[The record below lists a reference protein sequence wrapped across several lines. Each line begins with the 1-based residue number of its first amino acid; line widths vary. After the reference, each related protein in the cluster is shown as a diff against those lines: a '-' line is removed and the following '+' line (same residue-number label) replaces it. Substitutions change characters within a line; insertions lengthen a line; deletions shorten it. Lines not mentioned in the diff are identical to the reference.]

1 MTVPNYLGGKKS
13 PYDAHW
19 SKRATRGDVLAE
31 QHRKANPE
39 PTPWQ
44 ERPVVIL
51 IALVAVMLG
60 AGLAGWAGL
69 TWVNSLALETLDLR

>member
-1 MTVPNYLGGKKS
+1 MLGEMTMTVPKYLSGKRS
-13 PYDAHW
+13 YSNGDRLRQAHLDAY
-19 SKRATRGDVLAE
+19 
-31 QHRKANPE
+31 PE

-44 ERPVVIL
+44 ERPAVIL

-69 TWVNSLALETLDLR
+69 AWVNSLALESLDLM

>member
-1 MTVPNYLGGKKS
+1 MTKRSYNNGDRLRQAHL
-13 PYDAHW
+13 DAY
-19 SKRATRGDVLAE
+19 
-31 QHRKANPE
+31 PE

-69 TWVNSLALETLDLR
+69 TWVNSMALETLELR